1 MAATPIEKQKHSYL
15 VETETRADGLEY
27 TKRPAAFADVPDDKW
42 NSWQWQMAHRLN
54 SVDELAQVIDLTDE
68 EREGANAEG
77 IFRVDITPYFASLL
91 EWGDEYGPVRHQ
103 VIPKGRE
110 LAPFDSM
117 MADSLNEDAHS
128 PV

>member
-1 MAATPIEKQKHSYL
+1 MTASPIIQEHKKQL
-15 VETETRADGLEY
+15 LETEIRADGLEY
-27 TKRPAAFADVPDDKW
+27 TRRPEIYADVPDEKW

-68 EREGANAEG
+68 EREGAGAEG
-77 IFRVDITPYFASLL
+77 IFRVDITPYFASML
-91 EWGDEYGPVRHQ
+91 EWGDPYGPVRHQ

-117 MADSLNEDAHS
+117 MADSLNEGAHS
-128 PV
+128 